1 MLTRAELT
9 LEIIDQITC
18 RGSIA
23 YFWKQRRQPFPIKS
37 VVERSTTRRSG
48 NISKTAQPTTLNPH
62 LDNSTNLGLGTLP
75 EPTVLSPGMAE
86 EHSPESMS
94 DQASVTVTE
103 QAEAPVSP
111 PSPPEETNDEASTLQ
126 KSDEKVK
133 EEVKEEAENEVKET
147 EKEVKEDEEARE
159 DTAPEPEVQLNGG
172 ETEAEALTTAT
183 LEEPAKAEVS
193 SPEQNDAPTPMPTIS
208 LPQESETEP
217 ASDADSTQYAKT
229 PSDSSRPSSL
239 HSHQDRDLPQL
250 PEPPASPITQGI
262 PLPIGDSGRPA
273 ELSPSRTPEPPVT
286 PTRTSSRNA
295 PTTANPQNRR
305 VTSES
310 LAQNNAAGQV
320 TISSMVFVVQA
331 LETIG
336 SSKDSRKRKQ
346 LSDAVQKAVDAIRE
360 TAPEPPTDPNV
371 VFEPLRLAC
380 KTGNSQLA
388 TTALDCI
395 GKLIS
400 YSYFSVIPLH
410 PEDTK
415 EQEPQPLIE
424 RAIETI
430 CECFQGDSC
439 PDMVQLQIVKALL
452 AAVLNDK
459 VVVHGAGL
467 LKAIR
472 QTYNIFLLSR
482 NSANQ
487 QTAQGTLTQ
496 MVHTV
501 FERVKTRLAAK
512 EDYLGKMKNE
522 STSALSVHIPPTDN
536 SSLSSK
542 EEPAAALPIPDVG
555 HERITLQS
563 FENRKSFDDE
573 RITDAAP
580 TTVNRAPRKSHPR
593 PSSDGAS
600 ESAESTQEDEDEVYI
615 KDAFLVFRAM
625 CKLSIKTLPAE
636 QIADLKS
643 HGMRSKL
650 LSLHLIHVIMLN
662 HMDVFVSP
670 QSTIK
675 SSSGGEPTGFIHAV
689 KQYLCLALS
698 RNAASAVGHVFDVCC
713 EIFWLILSNMRVMLK
728 V

>member
-1 MLTRAELT
+1 
-9 LEIIDQITC
+9 
-18 RGSIA
+18 
-23 YFWKQRRQPFPIKS
+23 
-37 VVERSTTRRSG
+37 
-48 NISKTAQPTTLNPH
+48 
-62 LDNSTNLGLGTLP
+62 
-75 EPTVLSPGMAE
+75 MAE
-86 EHSPESMS
+86 EHGPESMS

-103 QAEAPVSP
+103 QADASVP
-111 PSPPEETNDEASTLQ
+111 PLQEQTTDEVPTLQ
-126 KSDEKVK
+126 KSEEEVEGEAKEEKK
-133 EEVKEEAENEVKET
+133 EEVKEGK
-147 EKEVKEDEEARE
+147 EEAKER
-159 DTAPEPEVQLNGG
+159 DIEPDAEVQLSG
-172 ETEAEALTTAT
+172 EEAEAT
-183 LEEPAKAEVS
+183 
-193 SPEQNDAPTPMPTIS
+193 SPEQNNASTPMPTIS
-208 LPQESETEP
+208 LPQGGGSET
-217 ASDADSTQYAKT
+217 ASDADSMQHVTT
-229 PSDSSRPSSL
+229 PSNSSRPSSL
-239 HSHQDRDLPQL
+239 HSHPDGDLFSL

-262 PLPIGDSGRPA
+262 PLPIGGSGRPA

-295 PTTANPQNRR
+295 PTTVNPQNRR

-336 SSKDSRKRKQ
+336 SSKEARKRKQ
-346 LSDAVQKAVDAIRE
+346 LSDAVQRAVDAIRE
-360 TAPEPPTDPNV
+360 TAPEPPADPNV

-380 KTGNSQLA
+380 KTGNSHLS

-400 YSYFSVIPLH
+400 YSYFSVVPSH
-410 PEDTK
+410 AEDS
-415 EQEPQPLIE
+415 QEDIPQPLIA

-430 CECFQGDSC
+430 CDCFQGDSC

-452 AAVLNDK
+452 AAVLNEK

-496 MVHTV
+496 MMHTV
-501 FERVKTRLAAK
+501 FERVKARLAAK
-512 EDYLGKMKNE
+512 EENLGKIKNE
-522 STSALSVHIPPTDN
+522 STSALGVHITLTDTI
-536 SSLSSK
+536 SPGSK
-542 EEPAAALPIPDVG
+542 EDPAVAIATTDDG

-580 TTVNRAPRKSHPR
+580 TTVNRVPRKSRPR

-600 ESAESTQEDEDEVYI
+600 ESAESSHEDEDEVYA

-662 HMDVFVSP
+662 HMNVFVSP
-670 QSTIK
+670 LSTIK
-675 SSSGGEPTGFIHAV
+675 NSSSGEPTGFIHAV
-689 KQYLCLALS
+689 KQYLCLSLS
-698 RNAASAVGHVFDVCC
+698 RNAASAVGHVFEVCC
-713 EIFWLILSNMRVMLK
+713 EIFWLFLSNMRVMLK